1 MHLKGKEMKNDTVK
15 INKCSTL
22 MIAHRGVSGIEK
34 ENTIAAFIAAGN
46 RSYYGIETDVHVT
59 ADGKYI
65 IIHDSNTKRVSGVS
79 FVAEETDFDTLRSIA
94 LTDMDKTSF
103 RIDLRLPSL
112 EEYISVCKKYNKKCI
127 LELKEK
133 MTEKAITE
141 IVSVISDAEYLD
153 NTVFISF
160 CADNLVFLKKQ
171 YPEQEAQFLFFNFS
185 DEKIWDFLVSNK
197 IDIDVQFECL
207 TKEIVEKAHSLGLK
221 VNCWTVDSASD
232 AERLVEY
239 GVDFITSNILE

>member
-1 MHLKGKEMKNDTVK
+1 
-15 INKCSTL
+15 
-22 MIAHRGVSGIEK
+22 
-34 ENTIAAFIAAGN
+34 
-46 RSYYGIETDVHVT
+46 
-59 ADGKYI
+59 
-65 IIHDSNTKRVSGVS
+65 
-79 FVAEETDFDTLRSIA
+79 
-94 LTDMDKTSF
+94 MDKTSF

>member
-1 MHLKGKEMKNDTVK
+1 MQTKGNLTNMDTIKV
-15 INKCSTL
+15 NKGSTL
-22 MIAHRGVSGIEK
+22 MIAHRGLSGIEK

-65 IIHDSNTKRVSGVS
+65 IIHDSDTKRISGIS
-79 FVAEETDFDTLRSIA
+79 AIAENTDFDTLRSIP
-94 LTDMDKTSF
+94 LTDIDKKHG

-112 EEYISVCKKYNKKCI
+112 DEYIKVCKKYGKVCI

-133 MTEKAITE
+133 MTDEAVKDIADTIAAE
-141 IVSVISDAEYLD
+141 EYLE

-160 CADNLVFLKKQ
+160 CSDNLVALRKY
-171 YPEQEAQFLFFNFS
+171 YPEQTAQFLFSSFDDETWNFL
-185 DEKIWDFLVSNK
+185 IQNK
-197 IDIDVQFECL
+197 IDIDVHYSAL
-207 TKEIVEKAHSLGLK
+207 TKDIVEKAHSLGLK

-232 AERLVEY
+232 AEALISY